1 MNKMMKIAVCILCV
15 VSMVLGLGGC
25 QIVLGIR
32 KVAVTKYVEK
42 STLSDEEAL
51 GTGLGAAGARQVEEL
66 KHSGTLKMQVFTNE
80 SGAHS
85 EAWTNVITAFEE
97 ATGIQVTLIM
107 GSQVNTQYSA
117 AWLAGESPADIVW
130 IAGNGIADEEMEQ
143 SGMFYDLSDFLEEA
157 TIYGT
162 DARIAD
168 RINQEVVTPYNGCI
182 YRVPLMNSTQGMW
195 YDARMIE
202 KAPVNFEEYMQ
213 QAEQLEAQ
221 GIAGMTYPGM
231 YSDYLMWALIMPAV
245 AAYGEEFFEQVASG
259 EPDAF
264 LDARFRAVLERYKQ
278 YCDAGHLL
286 KGSVSADHTTSQLNW
301 LNNKAGFI
309 TNGLWLEAEMA
320 EYIPPEFQMRFC
332 ASPLIESDQKPTM
345 VVHGNNIA
353 VSAKTENLENALTF
367 IRFMYREDVQLEYM
381 SKYSYLS
388 ALKDLSYEDAELT
401 DVARSTLDYF
411 YSDRVD
417 VVNCNVNW
425 SSLLNNTFKQVV
437 NDLASGNMT
446 VEQACQ
452 ALHDDAKR

>member
-1 MNKMMKIAVCILCV
+1 MKKLFKTAISVLCAAA
-15 VSMVLGLGGC
+15 MLLGLSGC
-25 QIVLGIR
+25 QIVLGVR
-32 KVAVTKYVEK
+32 QVPVTKLVEK
-42 STLSDEEAL
+42 TSLNTEIL
-51 GTGLGAAGARQVEEL
+51 GTGLGSAGAQQVEEPKL
-66 KHSGTLKMQVFTNE
+66 SGTLKMQVFTNE

-85 EAWTNVITAFEE
+85 EAWTNVVTAFEE
-97 ATGIQVTLIM
+97 ATGIRVTLLM

-130 IAGNGIADEEMEQ
+130 ISGNGIADEEMEK
-143 SGMFYDLSDFLEEA
+143 SGMFYDLSEFLEQS

-168 RINQEVVTPYNGCI
+168 KINQAVIEPYNGGI
-182 YRVPLMNSTQGMW
+182 YRLPLMNSTQGMW
-195 YDARMIE
+195 YDARLIE
-202 KAPVNFEEYMQ
+202 TPPVNFEEYMQ
-213 QAEQLEAQ
+213 MAEELEAQ

-245 AAYGEEFFEQVASG
+245 AAYGEEFFIQVASG
-259 EPDAF
+259 QPDAF
-264 LDARFRAVLERYKQ
+264 LDERFQAVLERYKQ
-278 YCDAGHLL
+278 YCDAGHML
-286 KGSVSADHTTSQLNW
+286 KGSVSADHTSSQLNW

-320 EYIPPEFQMRFC
+320 EYIPAGFQMRFC
-332 ASPLIESDQKPTM
+332 ASPLIESGQKPTM
-345 VVHGNNIA
+345 VVQGNDLAI
-353 VSAKTENLENALTF
+353 SAKTENLENALTF
-367 IRFMYREDVQLEYM
+367 LRFIYRDDVQLEFM

-388 ALKDLSYEDAELT
+388 ALKDLSYEDAQLT

-411 YSDRVD
+411 TSDQVD
-417 VVNCNVNW
+417 VINCNVSW

-452 ALHDDAKR
+452 ALHEDAKR

>member
-1 MNKMMKIAVCILCV
+1 MKQIMKIAVSILCIA
-15 VSMVLGLGGC
+15 SLLLGMTGC
-25 QIVLGIR
+25 QIVLGVR
-32 KVAVTKYVEK
+32 QVPVKKLVAK
-42 STLSDEEAL
+42 SSLNTTVL
-51 GTGLGAAGARQVEEL
+51 GAGLGSAGANEVEEPKL
-66 KHSGTLKMQVFTNE
+66 SGTLKMQVFTNE

-85 EAWTNVITAFEE
+85 EAWTNVVTAFEE
-97 ATGIQVTLIM
+97 QTGIKVTLIM

-130 IAGNGIADEEMEQ
+130 IAGNGIADEEMEK
-143 SGMFYDLSDFLEEA
+143 SGMFYDLTSLIEEG

-162 DARIAD
+162 DAKIAD
-168 RINQEVVTPYNGCI
+168 RINQKVIEPYNGGI

-195 YDARMIE
+195 YDARLVE
-202 KAPVNFEEYMQ
+202 KPPVNFDEYMQ
-213 QAEQLEAQ
+213 LAKDLEAQ

-245 AAYGEEFFEQVASG
+245 AAYGEEFFMQVASG
-259 EPDAF
+259 QPEAF
-264 LDARFRAVLERYKQ
+264 LDSRFQAVLTRYKQ

-320 EYIPPEFQMRFC
+320 EYIPADFQMRFC
-332 ASPLIESDQKPTM
+332 ASPLIEKEQKPTM
-345 VVHGNNIA
+345 VVHGNDLA
-353 VSAKTENLENALTF
+353 VSAKTENLQNALTF
-367 IRFMYREDVQLEYM
+367 IRFIYRDDVQLEFM

-388 ALKDLSYEDAELT
+388 ALKDLSYEDAQLT

-411 YSDRVD
+411 TSNQVD
-417 VVNCNVNW
+417 VINCNVSW

-446 VEQACQ
+446 VEQACKL
-452 ALHDDAKR
+452 LHDDAKR

>member
-1 MNKMMKIAVCILCV
+1 MKKITRSILCILCLLSV
-15 VSMVLGLGGC
+15 MLSMTGC
-25 QIVLGIR
+25 KIVLGVR
-32 KVAVTKYVEK
+32 QVPVTKLVEK
-42 STLSDEEAL
+42 GSMETDTL
-51 GTGLGAAGARQVEEL
+51 GTGLGSAGAQQVEEPKL
-66 KHSGTLKMQVFTNE
+66 SGTLKMQVFTNE
-80 SGAHS
+80 SGRHS
-85 EAWTNVITAFEE
+85 EAWTNVVTAFEE
-97 ATGIQVTLIM
+97 ATGIKVTLIM

-130 IAGNGIADEEMEQ
+130 IAGNGIADEEMEK
-143 SGMFYDLSDFLEEA
+143 SGMFYDLTAFMEEA

-162 DARIAD
+162 DAKIAD
-168 RINQEVVTPYNGCI
+168 KVNQAVIEPYNGCV

-195 YDARMIE
+195 YDARLIE
-202 KAPVNFEEYMQ
+202 KPPVNFEEYMQ
-213 QAEQLEAQ
+213 VAEDLETQ

-245 AAYGEEFFEQVASG
+245 AAYGEEFFNQVASG
-259 EPDAF
+259 QPDAF
-264 LDARFRAVLERYKQ
+264 LDPRFQAVMERYKQ

-320 EYIPPEFQMRFC
+320 EYIPAGFQMRFC
-332 ASPLIESDQKPTM
+332 ASPLIETNQKPTM
-345 VVHGNNIA
+345 VVHGNDLA
-353 VSAKTENLENALTF
+353 VSAKTENLENALAF
-367 IRFMYREDVQLEYM
+367 IRFIYRDDVQLEFM

-411 YSDRVD
+411 TSDQVD
-417 VVNCNVNW
+417 VINCNVSW

-437 NDLASGNMT
+437 NDVASGTLT
-446 VEQACQ
+446 VEQACKL
-452 ALHDDAKR
+452 LHEDAKR

>member
-25 QIVLGIR
+25 QIVMGVR

-51 GTGLGAAGARQVEEL
+51 GTGLGAAGAQQVEEPKL
-66 KHSGTLKMQVFTNE
+66 SGTLKMQVFTNE

-85 EAWTNVITAFEE
+85 EAWTNVVTAFEE
-97 ATGIQVTLIM
+97 QTGIKVTLIM

-130 IAGNGIADEEMEQ
+130 IAGNGIADEEMEK
-143 SGMFYDLSDFLEEA
+143 SGMFYDLTAFLEEA
-157 TIYGT
+157 TVYGT
-162 DARIAD
+162 DAKITD
-168 RINQEVVTPYNGCI
+168 RINQNVITPYNGGI
-182 YRVPLMNSTQGMW
+182 YRIPLMNSTQGMW
-195 YDARMIE
+195 YDAGLIE
-202 KAPVNFEEYMQ
+202 KAPVNFDEYMQ
-213 QAEQLEAQ
+213 LAEELEAD

-245 AAYGEEFFEQVASG
+245 AAYGEEFFVQVASG
-259 EPDAF
+259 QPDAF
-264 LDARFRAVLERYKQ
+264 LDERFQAVLTRYKQ
-278 YCDAGHLL
+278 YCDAGHLM

-320 EYIPPEFQMRFC
+320 EYIPAGFQMRFC
-332 ASPLIESDQKPTM
+332 ASPLIEKEQKPTM
-345 VVHGNNIA
+345 VVHGNDIA
-353 VSAKTENLENALTF
+353 VSAKTENLENALAF

-411 YSDRVD
+411 FSDQVD
-417 VVNCNVNW
+417 VINCNVNW
-425 SSLLNNTFKQVV
+425 TSLLNNTFKQVV